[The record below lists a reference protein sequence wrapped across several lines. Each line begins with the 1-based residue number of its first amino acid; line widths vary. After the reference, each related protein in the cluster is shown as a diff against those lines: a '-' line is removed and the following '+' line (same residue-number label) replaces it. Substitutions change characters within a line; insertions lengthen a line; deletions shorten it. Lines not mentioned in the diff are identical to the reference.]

1 MMKWKRIPV
10 GELANL
16 ITKGTTPTSIG
27 HQFTPQGIP
36 FLRVNNI
43 QDGCLDTSDIL
54 FVSDN
59 ADTALKRS
67 RILPNDVL
75 ISIAGTIGRSA
86 VVPDDAPLMNC
97 NQAVAIIRLKE
108 STNPYYFR
116 YWLNSQ
122 DAINQ
127 ILGSKVTGTIANL
140 SLGCIN
146 KLSISLPPLEEQK
159 RIAAILD
166 KADRVR
172 RKRQEAIRLT
182 EELGRSIFLDMFGDP
197 VTNPK
202 GWNFQ
207 KLGELLSEPLQNGA
221 YYPKEQYT
229 NFSDGTEMVHMSDA
243 FYEKVK
249 RGMLKRVNIAQSDI
263 EKYGLSSND
272 ILIARRSLTYEGAAK
287 PCLIGESTEPLVFE
301 SSLIRVRVNQKLLD
315 PVFLYFYLS
324 LPPVRQTY
332 LFPNVTK
339 STISG
344 INQAGLKRV
353 EIILPPIDIQRKF
366 REIYDKVGEFKTR
379 YELQHLK
386 ESENLF
392 NSLLQRAFR
401 GEL

>member
-1 MMKWKRIPV
+1 MKSWQSV
-10 GELANL
+10 NL
-16 ITKGTTPTSIG
+16 GSVVQLINGDRGKNYPSQKDFIND
-27 HQFTPQGIP
+27 GIP
-36 FLRVNNI
+36 FINAGHI
-43 QDGCLDTSDIL
+43 QEGSIQFESMNYISQNKFDLLGSGKIQQNDIL
-54 FVSDN
+54 YCLRGSLGK
-59 ADTALKRS
+59 T
-67 RILPNDVL
+67 
-75 ISIAGTIGRSA
+75 
-86 VVPDDAPLMNC
+86 
-97 NQAVAIIRLKE
+97 AIIQNFDKGAIASSLVIIRPSKDITIKYL
-108 STNPYYFR
+108 YYFLTS
-116 YWLNSQ
+116 Y
-122 DAINQ
+122 
-127 ILGSKVTGTIANL
+127 LGQAEIHKYDNGSAQPNL
-140 SLGCIN
+140 SAASVKAYTIP
-146 KLSISLPPLEEQK
+146 LPPLEEQK

-207 KLGELLSEPLQNGA
+207 KLGELLSESLQNGA

-229 NFSDGTEMVHMSDA
+229 NSSHGTEMVHMSDA

-249 RGMLKRVNIAQSDI
+249 RGMLKRVNIPLPDI
-263 EKYGLSSND
+263 QKYGLSSND

-287 PCLIGESTEPLVFE
+287 PCLISESKEPLIFE
-301 SSLIRVRVNQKLLD
+301 SSLIRVRVNQDLLD
-315 PVFLYFYLS
+315 PIFFYFYLS
-324 LPPVRQTY
+324 LPSVRQIY

-353 EIILPPIDIQRKF
+353 EIILPPIDIQRRF
-366 REIYDKVGEFKTR
+366 REVYAKVGELKTC
-379 YELQHLK
+379 YELEHLK